1 VEVITSTGI
10 AVHPPRLHQQPL
22 PNTIPVLGSSSHV
35 ERGTVI
41 RQPLQTQQ
49 QSGPPPTAGPLPS
62 GPLGPPGSSTFD
74 IWMNVY
80 RDTFL
85 NP

>member
-1 VEVITSTGI
+1 MEVITSTGI

-22 PNTIPVLGSSSHV
+22 PSTIPVLGSSSHV
-35 ERGTVI
+35 ERGPII

-62 GPLGPPGSSTFD
+62 GPLGPPGSLTFD
-74 IWMNVY
+74 IRMTAY

-85 NP
+85 Q